1 MTAKHYKAN
10 CKSRP
15 ANAARVTDA
24 RTLARISRVE
34 DQLREVCRRRGVSF
48 DALTQDARS
57 ADAKAL
63 DVARTHLTGKAP
75 STADESNH
83 LAALAA
89 RNAATDDTV
98 RKINEANEQRG
109 LRGML
114 AKALA
119 ALG

>member
-24 RTLARISRVE
+24 RTLARISKVE

-48 DALTQDARS
+48 DALTRDTRTD
-57 ADAKAL
+57 DAKAL
-63 DVARTHLTGKAP
+63 DGARAHLTGKV
-75 STADESNH
+75 STNADESNH

-89 RNAATDDTV
+89 RNVASEDAIH
-98 RKINEANEQRG
+98 KINEANEQRG

-114 AKALA
+114 AKALV